1 MDYGVLNM
9 SNIYL
14 IAGVIATIG
23 FVICVSLGIIHLCM
37 KNYPATI
44 ICGIC
49 AVTEFLLSNYYL
61 ARYLS

>member
-1 MDYGVLNM
+1 M

-23 FVICVSLGIIHLCM
+23 FVVCVSISMIHLCM
-37 KNYPATI
+37 KNYSAAI

>member
-1 MDYGVLNM
+1 M

-23 FVICVSLGIIHLCM
+23 FVICSSIGVIHLCM
-37 KNYPATI
+37 KKYFACI

>member
-1 MDYGVLNM
+1 MDYGVLDM

-23 FVICVSLGIIHLCM
+23 FVVCVSISIIHLCM
-37 KNYPATI
+37 KNYLATI

>member
-1 MDYGVLNM
+1 M

-23 FVICVSLGIIHLCM
+23 FVICISLGVVRLCM

-44 ICGIC
+44 IYGIC

>member
-1 MDYGVLNM
+1 M

-14 IAGVIATIG
+14 IAGVIAIIG
-23 FVICVSLGIIHLCM
+23 FVVCVSISIIHLCM

-44 ICGIC
+44 IWGIC

>member
-1 MDYGVLNM
+1 MN
-9 SNIYL
+9 NIYL

-23 FVICVSLGIIHLCM
+23 FVICVSISIIHLCM

-61 ARYLS
+61 ARCLS

>member
-1 MDYGVLNM
+1 M

-14 IAGVIATIG
+14 ITGVIATIG
-23 FVICVSLGIIHLCM
+23 FVICVLLAVIDLCM
-37 KNYPATI
+37 KKYPAAI

>member
-1 MDYGVLNM
+1 M

-23 FVICVSLGIIHLCM
+23 FVVCVSISIIHLCM

-44 ICGIC
+44 IWGIC

>member
-1 MDYGVLNM
+1 M

-23 FVICVSLGIIHLCM
+23 FVICISLGVIHLYM
-37 KNYPATI
+37 KNYSAGI

>member
-1 MDYGVLNM
+1 MR
-9 SNIYL
+9 NIYL

-23 FVICVSLGIIHLCM
+23 FVLCISIGVVRLCM
-37 KNYPATI
+37 KNYSAAI

>member
-1 MDYGVLNM
+1 M

-23 FVICVSLGIIHLCM
+23 FVICISLSVVRLCM
-37 KNYPATI
+37 KNYLVAI

>member
-1 MDYGVLNM
+1 M

-23 FVICVSLGIIHLCM
+23 FVICTSIGVIHLYM
-37 KNYPATI
+37 KNYFAGI

>member
-1 MDYGVLNM
+1 M

-14 IAGVIATIG
+14 ITGVIATIG
-23 FVICVSLGIIHLCM
+23 FVICVSLGVVNLRM